1 MNNKGSDQT
10 AQMCRLIFAFV
21 VRKPPKTAFLT
32 TQLIWRLKCQEFCKM
47 NQCYRIAFTANMC
60 RRAKIFYLSQ
70 PGIEPRSLDLQ
81 ANTLPRRCKSRLL
94 PQGSRSVL
102 YIPRPC
108 DIHPLQFEIRPRISW
123 YRNHVKMNPR
133 EIFMHTTV
141 IGWVIYG
148 GRIVVERKYF
158 TCPSRESNPG
168 RWIYRQTLYH
178 VAVKARFYRK
188 AVEVYYIYL
197 DPVTHVQSMDADE
210 GSDQI
215 RPLALL
221 D

>member
-1 MNNKGSDQT
+1 MTSFTYRHDVLFTN
-10 AQMCRLIFAFV
+10 FAPWLFQHL
-21 VRKPPKTAFLT
+21 RFEYNISL
-32 TQLIWRLKCQEFCKM
+32 
-47 NQCYRIAFTANMC
+47 C
-60 RRAKIFYLSQ
+60 RRAKIFYLPQ

-108 DIHPLQFEIRPRISW
+108 DIHPLQFEIRPWISW
-123 YRNHVKMNPR
+123 YRNHVK
-133 EIFMHTTV
+133 
-141 IGWVIYG
+141 WDQ
-148 GRIVVERKYF
+148 GRYLCTERSKDGLFAVGAIVVERKYF

-178 VAVKARFYRK
+178 VAVKAGFYRK

-197 DPVTHVQSMDADE
+197 DPVTFIH
-210 GSDQI
+210 G
-215 RPLALL
+215 
-221 D
+221 